1 MQVLDRVTA
10 VSAGDQHSLAL
21 RDDGTVWAWG
31 LNEFG
36 ELGDGTSSQY
46 NLTPAQAQNLTEVT
60 EISSGY
66 FHSLA
71 LKDGVVWAWGDNTK
85 GNLGDGTTTQRRA
98 PVQAINLSR
107 VSAIAGGNWH
117 SHCICDQP

>member
-1 MQVLDRVTA
+1 MGL
-10 VSAGDQHSLAL
+10 
-21 RDDGTVWAWG
+21 G

-46 NLTPAQAQNLTEVT
+46 SLTPVQAQNLTEVT

-66 FHSLA
+66 FHNLA
-71 LKDGVVWAWGDNTK
+71 LKDSVVWAWGDNTK

-117 SHCICDQP
+117 SHCICEQP